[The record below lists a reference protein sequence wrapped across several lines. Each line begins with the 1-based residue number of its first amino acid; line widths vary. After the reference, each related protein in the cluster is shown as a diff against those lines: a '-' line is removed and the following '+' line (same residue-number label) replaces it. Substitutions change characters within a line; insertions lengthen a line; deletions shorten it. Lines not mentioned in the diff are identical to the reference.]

1 MADPPIPL
9 PIRPVEPDL
18 AAMPVAVTID
28 PVGVLGLG
36 GQLGPE
42 HTIKYAI
49 PPNTL
54 VFRHPDPP
62 RALSRP
68 TAEHKR
74 RMTIPD
80 PIGACAYY
88 VPNTQLIPFGVS
100 IDGNES
106 AEQTRRFPTERGRVT
121 VAVSGTVTLVV
132 HHKDVQNLRVGD
144 RVMVDGVHACGLIGY
159 PGFQL
164 PKIVKFDA
172 WAGCLARFEQD
183 AISAESLIEHT
194 TRLVQL
200 SAEDCTGRTAE
211 NDSTKRLA
219 ELRKELN
226 AIIEEDRRLAASEAD
241 AADGQAD
248 DQSGEVAQRIR
259 NLETIRAQRAKLSS
273 DIEGLR
279 SETEALVTKLAQLEA
294 ERGARDRESEQI
306 RQALEAIRLTLAAA
320 TSVDRPD
327 NHEYNLAH
335 RAHDYFGVV
344 LELGYNEM
352 RVLLTP

>member
-54 VFRHPDPP
+54 VFRHPNPP
-62 RALSRP
+62 PALSRP

-88 VPNTQLIPFGVS
+88 VPDKQLIPFGVS

-159 PGFQL
+159 AGFQL

-183 AISAESLIEHT
+183 AMSAESLIEHT
-194 TRLVQL
+194 TKLIEL
-200 SAEDCTGRTAE
+200 SATDCTGRNAE
-211 NDSTKRLA
+211 NEIRTRLA

-226 AIIEEDRRLAASEAD
+226 AIAEEDSRLAASEA
-241 AADGQAD
+241 G
-248 DQSGEVAQRIR
+248 
-259 NLETIRAQRAKLSS
+259 AKLSS
-273 DIEGLR
+273 DIDRLTR
-279 SETEALVTKLAQLEA
+279 ETGALETDLAHLEA
-294 ERGARDRESEQI
+294 ERVARNRESEEI
-306 RQALEAIRLTLAAA
+306 RQALEAIQSTLAAA
-320 TSVDRPD
+320 TLVERPD
-327 NHEYNLAH
+327 NHEYNRAH

>member
-28 PVGVLGLG
+28 PVGVLGLV

-62 RALSRP
+62 RAPRP

-172 WAGCLARFEQD
+172 WAGCFARFEQD
-183 AISAESLIEHT
+183 AGSAKKLIGYT
-194 TRLVQL
+194 TRLIEL

-211 NDSTKRLA
+211 NDIRTQLA
-219 ELRKELN
+219 
-226 AIIEEDRRLAASEAD
+226 ITEESLRLAAVEAR
-241 AADGQAD
+241 AADGQ
-248 DQSGEVAQRIR
+248 
-259 NLETIRAQRAKLSS
+259 AQRAKLSS

-279 SETEALVTKLAQLEA
+279 SETEALVTKLAELEA